1 MEDDYNMFDKLRGY
15 SMRDELDYLSSK
27 LDKYSVYTG
36 VDSASK
42 SGYYSDYVEYKRLHG
57 AFERKRRGYYSY
69 DVETSAPET
78 AVEKSARLLRE
89 KAVKRNDKIDKLLGD
104 GGL

>member
-1 MEDDYNMFDKLRGY
+1 MEDDNMFDKLRGY

-27 LDKYSVYTG
+27 LDRYSIYAG
-36 VDSASK
+36 ADSASK
-42 SGYYSDYVEYKRLHG
+42 SGYYSDYVEYKRLYST
-57 AFERKRRGYYSY
+57 FEKKGRYYTY
-69 DVETSAPET
+69 DVEQTTPET
-78 AVEKSARLLRE
+78 AVEKSARLLKE

>member
-15 SMRDELDYLSSK
+15 SMRDELDYLNDK
-27 LDKYSVYTG
+27 WDKYSIYSG
-36 VDSASK
+36 SSSSGK
-42 SGYYSDYVEYKRLHG
+42 SGYDYIEYKRLHD
-57 AFERKRRGYYSY
+57 AFERKRRGYYTTY
-69 DVETSAPET
+69 DVETRAPET